1 MIGASARY
9 SCFRIPVETSTAPY
23 RRSKVRSVHNACLR
37 RHFSSPLP
45 CSSSSRRDPL
55 CWAPAG
61 VPVWSKVRSVHNAC
75 LRGHFSSPLPCSSSS
90 RRDPLCWAPA
100 GVPVW
105 SKVRSVHNTCLRRHF
120 SDSLC
125 SESSPAGPENRPA
138 GGRELLFPDAAYT
151 FSGSGYSTPKVSTV
165 TCFIRWSL

>member
-37 RHFSSPLP
+37 RHFSSTLP

-75 LRGHFSSPLPCSSSS
+75 LRRHFSSTLPCSSSS

-100 GVPVW
+100 GFPIW
-105 SKVRSVHNTCLRRHF
+105 AKSAPFTTPARAGISQIRFVRSLLRR
-120 SDSLC
+120 DRKT
-125 SESSPAGPENRPA
+125 GPPEEGNFC
-138 GGRELLFPDAAYT
+138 FPDAAYT

-165 TCFIRWSL
+165 TCFMRWSL